1 MENTVFSLRDLRVV
15 RPGAGAFRLHVRSLY
30 VRQGQLLALTGPSGC
45 GKSTALDVLAGI
57 LRPDSGDGSRF
68 LLRTADG
75 ETDMLALWRAG
86 RLDALARLRGKHLGY
101 VLQTGG
107 LLPFLSARDNILLPC
122 RCLGIMGRRLEAVW
136 NMATALGID
145 RLLLQMPDSLSVGE
159 RQRVAIARALATNPQ
174 VLLCDEATSALDP
187 ATTDSILT
195 LIRDINRDLGI
206 TAVIITHEMSVI
218 EKICSHVA
226 IINRGKIVE
235 HGEVEDVFFHPRT
248 EAARRLVMPE
258 ALQNLPQEN
267 LYRLIFNGRS
277 SFEPVIANM
286 VLECHCP
293 VNIMY
298 ADTRDIG
305 GIAFGQMVLQ
315 LPECPESRR
324 SILEFAKSRN
334 ILLEEMKHV

>member
-1 MENTVFSLRDLRVV
+1 MKD
-15 RPGAGAFRLHVRSLY
+15 GAVNALKDINLTIPDGSIYGIIGMSGA
-30 VRQGQLLALTGPSGC
+30 
-45 GKSTALDVLAGI
+45 GKSTLVRCINLLERPTEGSVVIDGVEMEKLTPAQLRQRRREITMIFQQFNLLMQRSCLKNICFPMELAGVKKEEAEKRAKE
-57 LRPDSGDGSRF
+57 LLEMVGLPDKANAYPAQLSGGQ
-68 LLRTADG
+68 
-75 ETDMLALWRAG
+75 
-86 RLDALARLRGKHLGY
+86 K
-101 VLQTGG
+101 
-107 LLPFLSARDNILLPC
+107 
-122 RCLGIMGRRLEAVW
+122 
-136 NMATALGID
+136 
-145 RLLLQMPDSLSVGE
+145 
-159 RQRVAIARALATNPQ
+159 QRIAIARALATDPK

-187 ATTDSILT
+187 NTTHAILT
-195 LIRDINRDLGI
+195 LIKDINRDLGI

-226 IINRGKIVE
+226 IIHRGKIVE
-235 HGEVEDVFFHPRT
+235 HGEVEEVFFHPRT

>member
-1 MENTVFSLRDLRVV
+1 
-15 RPGAGAFRLHVRSLY
+15 
-30 VRQGQLLALTGPSGC
+30 
-45 GKSTALDVLAGI
+45 
-57 LRPDSGDGSRF
+57 
-68 LLRTADG
+68 
-75 ETDMLALWRAG
+75 
-86 RLDALARLRGKHLGY
+86 
-101 VLQTGG
+101 
-107 LLPFLSARDNILLPC
+107 
-122 RCLGIMGRRLEAVW
+122 
-136 NMATALGID
+136 
-145 RLLLQMPDSLSVGE
+145 
-159 RQRVAIARALATNPQ
+159 
-174 VLLCDEATSALDP
+174 
-187 ATTDSILT
+187 
-195 LIRDINRDLGI
+195 
-206 TAVIITHEMSVI
+206 MSVI

-226 IINRGKIVE
+226 IIHRGKIVE
-235 HGEVEDVFFHPRT
+235 HGEVEEVFFHPRT
-248 EAARRLVMPE
+248 EVARRLVMPE